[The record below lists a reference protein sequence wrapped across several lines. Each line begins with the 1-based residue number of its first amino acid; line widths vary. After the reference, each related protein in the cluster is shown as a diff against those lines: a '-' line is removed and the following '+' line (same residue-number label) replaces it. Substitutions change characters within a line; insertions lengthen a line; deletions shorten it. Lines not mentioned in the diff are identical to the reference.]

1 MDARHPPRQC
11 VHKVATYYLQS
22 SRMQGDML
30 AYEVEDRLLGCID
43 LVAAKTINFSI
54 MTA

>member
-1 MDARHPPRQC
+1 MPTCLLAF
-11 VHKVATYYLQS
+11 
-22 SRMQGDML
+22 RMQGDMW

-43 LVAAKTINFSI
+43 LVAAENINFSI